1 MRGFPLGHGQIY
13 LNMDLSI
20 GTAFR
25 TGNVYYASPD
35 SGDIWD
41 ISDYFG
47 YLWRN
52 GGNVS
57 VEGNVYFPSGA
68 LAWNAKAGIMYRE
81 SVAANSA
88 FIAIVK
94 LYDGILAIL
103 SRETTGTNVNL
114 LTTKT
119 GAGSINKLKLDN
131 SNNVQ
136 KMYFYN
142 GNAWELLYTTTQPF
156 TSSAKIGFCF
166 ALVGGLGICSMENV
180 IYKNSDIPVSTKPAN
195 LTGGIS
201 YIKSATTE
209 QPSGQ
214 TNNKPLNLIGGIN
227 YIKSTGTP
235 STSTGTTPT
244 QSGAK
249 AATSGFNVFSF
260 GNKEG
265 LFYSQSQAKTQQMK
279 LVADVGANTI
289 SDEAWNYN
297 PPMWNNATNSMVTPY
312 KAWKINDTGDWK
324 TTALTNIDV
333 SHYDSKPITVT
344 KIFYFVDVYTKVKMF
359 QQQIQVF

>member
-1 MRGFPLGHGQIY
+1 MGAYKI
-13 LNMDLSI
+13 LS
-20 GTAFR
+20 T
-25 TGNVYYASPD
+25 YYAEAGGLD
-35 SGDIWD
+35 TWD
-41 ISDYFG
+41 AADDFG
-47 YLWRN
+47 FMWRD

-57 VEGNVYFPSGA
+57 VEGELAFPQGVT
-68 LAWNAKAGIMYRE
+68 LAWNAKMGVMYRE
-81 SVAANSA
+81 SLDANSA
-88 FIAIVK
+88 FISIVK
-94 LYDGILAIL
+94 LAEGMLAIL
-103 SRETTGTNVNL
+103 SRETAGANVNL

-119 GAGSINKLKLDN
+119 LGTSSVNKLKLDN
-131 SNNVQ
+131 SNNIQ

-166 ALVGGLGICSMENV
+166 ALIDTTGTCTMQNV
-180 IYKNSDIPVSTKPAN
+180 VYKNSDIPVSTKPAN

-201 YIKSATTE
+201 YIKSATTD